1 MWRSLYLDLSA
12 KKARWEGVPSEEV
25 AWGGRYRT
33 AKLLWERE
41 AYRFDPLS
49 PENPLVFAI
58 GPLAGTGFSNA
69 NRTSVG
75 TRSPLTL
82 GIKEANGG
90 GTFGY
95 ALGQLKV
102 AHLVLEG
109 QSPEWVVVRL
119 TKEGEVFFD
128 PAEGLLGLGNFEAAR
143 RLFAA
148 YGERIAFALLG
159 PVGEYLGLLSGIAF
173 SDIDGRPSRLAA
185 RGGVGAVMGA
195 KRVKAIVVEVPGK
208 VEVWDKPKVL
218 EGVRRYA
225 KLLREDPLV
234 MQFYNAIGTMGMA
247 DFQNAFGGNRLAND
261 LGIDTIE
268 TGASLALFMEKGLA
282 DWGDYAFMEER
293 LRSLYQDGEE
303 ARLLAQG
310 TARLGE
316 ALGVER
322 VPVIKRQAISAYDPR
337 VVEATGITMMITAQ
351 GADHTAGNAP
361 RLETRAMKVEEVL
374 EASYTAQVNAASNDS
389 LGLCVFG
396 GSVTNKEVAFVVE
409 AVNAALG
416 TRLTP
421 GFWRE
426 VGEGVLRLEHRF
438 NHLAGFT
445 HQDDRLPRFFYE
457 EPVPPKNG
465 LLRRGGP
472 FGGGLRLGGGP
483 RVALGPPL
491 PLVAPPPGVAGF
503 PLPRAPGPE
512 APLGPGPDRALG
524 AGGGGGGRPLAG
536 GAFGPGQ
543 KGPFP
548 PLGGRG
554 EPPLTPSRARGLG
567 GALQRTSKRANFR

>member
-119 TKEGEVFFD
+119 TKEGEVFCD

-247 DFQNAFGGNRLAND
+247 DFQNAFGGLPVRNFRQGQMSPPEAFRMGGQYIAPLNRARGGKHTHACMPGCVIQCSNVIVDEKGEEVVSPLEYETIGLLGTNCGLSDPDQLARLNRLAND

-268 TGASLALFMEKGLA
+268 TGASLALYMEKGLA
-282 DWGDYAFMEER
+282 DWGDYAFMEAK
-293 LRSLYQDGEE
+293 LKSLYAPSEE

-316 ALGVER
+316 ALGVTR
-322 VPVIKRQAISAYDPR
+322 IPVIKRQAISAYDPR
-337 VVEATGITMMITAQ
+337 VVEATGITMMVTAQ

-361 RLETRAMKVEEVL
+361 RLETRAMKPEEIL
-374 EASYTAQVNAASNDS
+374 EASYQAQVNAAANDS

-396 GSVTNKEVAFVVE
+396 GSVTNKQVAFIVE
-409 AVNAALG
+409 SINAALG
-416 TRLTP
+416 THLTP
-421 GFWRE
+421 AFWQAL
-426 VGEGVLRLEHRF
+426 GEGVLRLEHRF
-438 NHLAGFT
+438 NHQAGFT
-445 HQDDRLPRFFYE
+445 HEDDRLPAFFYE
-457 EPVPPKNG
+457 EPVTPKNYTA
-465 LLRRGGP
+465 RFR
-472 FGGGLRLGGGP
+472 
-483 RVALGPPL
+483 
-491 PLVAPPPGVAGF
+491 
-503 PLPRAPGPE
+503 PE
-512 APLGPGPDRALG
+512 DLAPLYARLH
-524 AGGGGGGRPLAG
+524 
-536 GAFGPGQ
+536 
-543 KGPFP
+543 
-548 PLGGRG
+548 G
-554 EPPLTPSRARGLG
+554 EG
-567 GALQRTSKRANFR
+567 

>member
-1 MWRSLYLDLSA
+1 VWRSLQLDLKA
-12 KKARWEGVPSEEV
+12 KKAFWQEVAPEEV
-25 AWGGRYRT
+25 AFGGRYRT
-33 AKLLWERE
+33 GRILLERG
-41 AYRFDPLS
+41 AHRFDPLS
-49 PENPLVFAI
+49 PENPLVFAV

-95 ALGQLKV
+95 ALGQMKL
-102 AHLVLEG
+102 AWLVLEG
-109 QSPEWVVVRL
+109 QSEDWVVLRL
-119 TKEGEVFFD
+119 TRSGEVFFD
-128 PAEGLLGLGNFEAAR
+128 PAEDLLGLGNFAAAKK
-143 RLFAA
+143 LFAA
-148 YGERIAFALLG
+148 YGERIAFALIG
-159 PVGEYLGLLSGIAF
+159 PVGERLGLLSGIAF

-185 RGGVGAVMGA
+185 RGGVGAVMGL

-208 VEVWDKPKVL
+208 AEVWDKPKVL
-218 EGVRRYA
+218 EAVRRYA
-225 KLLREDPLV
+225 RLLREDPLV

-247 DFQNAFGGNRLAND
+247 DFQNAFGGLPVRNFREGRLAPPEAFRMGGQYIAPLNKSRGGKHTHACMPGCVIQCSNVIVDEKGEEVVSPLEYETIGLLGTNCGLTDPDQLARLNRLAND

-374 EASYTAQVNAASNDS
+374 EASYTAQVNAAANDS

-421 GFWRE
+421 EFWRE

-457 EPVPPKNG
+457 EPVPPKG
-465 LLRRGGP
+465 YTAR
-472 FGGGLRLGGGP
+472 FT
-483 RVALGPPL
+483 
-491 PLVAPPPGVAGF
+491 
-503 PLPRAPGPE
+503 PE
-512 APLGPGPDRALG
+512 D
-524 AGGGGGGRPLAG
+524 
-536 GAFGPGQ
+536 
-543 KGPFP
+543 
-548 PLGGRG
+548 
-554 EPPLTPSRARGLG
+554 LTPLYERLHQGS
-567 GALQRTSKRANFR
+567 